1 MAGSK
6 LSAKAQ
12 EEYDFLDH
20 VTKQCDHML
29 GLVEQYAG
37 ATKGA
42 DIFLSQITRPLG
54 HIRQNAMIKNL
65 GFVADNAGML
75 GVAAGRGSQ
84 MQRARTLREGLGSLK
99 SLVERTM
106 KATADVDKRDQ
117 AVKVAEKQAA
127 KAAETAAKA
136 AESQAAKAA
145 EPAAGGGH

>member
-6 LSAKAQ
+6 MSAKAQ
-12 EEYDFLDH
+12 EEVEFLDS
-20 VTKQCDHML
+20 VTRQCDHLL

-37 ATKGA
+37 ASKGT
-42 DIFLSQITRPLG
+42 DIYLTQITRALG

-65 GFVADNAGML
+65 GFVADTAGML

-106 KATADVDKRDQ
+106 KAVVDVDKRERAQ
-117 AVKVAEKQAA
+117 KEKEAAA
-127 KAAETAAKA
+127 KA
-136 AESQAAKAA
+136 
-145 EPAAGGGH
+145 GH